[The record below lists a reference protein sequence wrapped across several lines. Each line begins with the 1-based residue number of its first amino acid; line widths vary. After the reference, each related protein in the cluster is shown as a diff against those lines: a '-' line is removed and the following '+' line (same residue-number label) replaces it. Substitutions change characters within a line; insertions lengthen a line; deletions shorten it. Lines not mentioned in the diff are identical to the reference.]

1 MRRYYDVWRL
11 ALPFL
16 SDRDL
21 PRRLLV
27 HVFLS
32 VLRERLLH
40 AISGLHHNQQL
51 QNVLWE
57 RRPPRMLL
65 PNAVWRLWR
74 KNNGLVPRD
83 HVLSRS
89 LLMIH
94 GAHAVG
100 FTCLGLIVGLVA
112 LWSP

>member
-1 MRRYYDVWRL
+1 M
-11 ALPFL
+11 
-16 SDRDL
+16 
-21 PRRLLV
+21 
-27 HVFLS
+27 FLS
-32 VLRERLLH
+32 VLRKRLLYP
-40 AISGLHHNQQL
+40 ISGLHHNQQL

-65 PNAVWRLWR
+65 RNAVWRLWR
-74 KNNGLVPRD
+74 EDKGLVPRD

-94 GAHAVG
+94 VAHAVG
-100 FTCLGLIVGLVA
+100 FGCLGLIVGLVA